1 MKRKPISR
9 RPPRREDRIANR
21 KLPGRKFSLPEIIQG
36 NPGSAN
42 PFGPGDIR
50 RLWIGVFLV
59 VFTVAAYLP
68 VRHCDFVNYDDTGYV
83 TVNGRVQNGLSVD
96 NVKWAFTTFSAAN
109 WHPLTWISHMADMHF
124 FGLNP
129 AAHHLSSVFFH
140 CINVLLLFL
149 VLRRMTG
156 AVWKSAAVAA
166 LFALHPQNVESVAWI
181 SERKN
186 LLSTLFWLATMWSYV
201 SYARMPSARRYLE
214 VVMMMALG
222 LMAKPMLVTLP
233 FVLLLLDFWPLGQVQ
248 GLTSGRV
255 PAGPGEPRYAP
266 PRPIAVLLLEKV
278 PLLALSVASALIT
291 LRAQENGQAI
301 ASLSAVPL
309 AVRLE
314 NVVTSYAIYLY
325 RMVWPVRLAI
335 IYPFRI
341 QGMAA
346 LQVAV
351 SAVALVL
358 ITAWAVWRLRRQP
371 YLAVGWFWFLGTLVP
386 VIGLVQIGMQANADR
401 YAYVPLIGI
410 FIALAWAIGDW
421 VERFPQARNLVAAAT
436 VACLLLLGLRTRDQ
450 IRYWH
455 DSKALFNH
463 AIDVVHDNFVAYN
476 NLGQTVEIEGH
487 YDQAYALYAKALQ
500 LKPNILYS
508 STLFNVG
515 SLKLTEKKYNEA
527 VGYFEDAL
535 RYPEGFRSTL
545 ITHQTLGA
553 AYQAEHDY
561 KHAEE
566 HFREVMRLAPERAGN
581 TRLNLAIMLA
591 MRGRYDDAIVLYRE
605 NLAASEEPW
614 TYFLLASAQE
624 KTEDFVEAEKSLR
637 SALRMKPNNIQYQ
650 KELQKVIVR
659 EAAKKSAAQN

>member
-1 MKRKPISR
+1 M
-9 RPPRREDRIANR
+9 
-21 KLPGRKFSLPEIIQG
+21 
-36 NPGSAN
+36 
-42 PFGPGDIR
+42 
-50 RLWIGVFLV
+50 V
-59 VFTVAAYLP
+59 VTVAAYLP
-68 VRHCDFVNYDDTGYV
+68 VRYCDFVNYDDTGYV
-83 TVNGRVQNGLSVD
+83 TVNGRVQNGLNVD

-156 AVWKSAAVAA
+156 AVWKSAVVAA

-201 SYARMPSARRYLE
+201 SYARMPSVRRYLE
-214 VVMMMALG
+214 VVVMMTLG

-233 FVLLLLDFWPLGQVQ
+233 FVLLLLDFWPLGRVQ
-248 GLTSGRV
+248 AW
-255 PAGPGEPRYAP
+255 PPGEVVVGTGEPARYAS

-278 PLLALSVASALIT
+278 PLLALSLASALIT

-314 NVVTSYAIYLY
+314 NVVMSYALYLY

-335 IYPFRI
+335 IYPFRL

-346 LQVAV
+346 SQVAV
-351 SAVALVL
+351 SAAVLIL
-358 ITAWAVWRLRRQP
+358 ITAWAVWQLRRQP

-401 YAYVPLIGI
+401 YVYVPLIGV

-421 VERFPQARNLVAAAT
+421 VERFPQTRSVVAAAT

-463 AIDVVHDNFVAYN
+463 AIDEVNDNFVAYN

-500 LKPNILYS
+500 IKPNILYS

-515 SLKLTEKKYNEA
+515 SLKLTEKKYSEA
-527 VGYFEDAL
+527 VSYFEDAL
-535 RYPEGFRSTL
+535 RYPEGIRSTL
-545 ITHQTLGA
+545 ITQQTLGA

-591 MRGRYDDAIVLYRE
+591 MQERYADAIVLYRE
-605 NLAASEEPW
+605 NLAVSEEPW
-614 TYFLLASAQE
+614 TYFLLATAQE
-624 KTEDFVEAEKSLR
+624 KAGDFVEAEKSLR
-637 SALRMKPNNIQYQ
+637 SAIRLKPDNPEYQ
-650 KELQKVIVR
+650 KELQKVISR
-659 EAAKKSAAQN
+659 KAAKASVPPGD